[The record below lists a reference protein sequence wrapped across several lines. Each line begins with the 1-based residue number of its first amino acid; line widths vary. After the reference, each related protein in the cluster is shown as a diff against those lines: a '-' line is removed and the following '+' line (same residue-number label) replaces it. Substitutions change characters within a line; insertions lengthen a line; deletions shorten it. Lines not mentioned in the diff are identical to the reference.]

1 MILHHTGGD
10 RSFNTQH
17 RGLTSVRHT
26 ETGLGC
32 YPTSW
37 IQVPSQEN
45 TQFSFQVI
53 NYSMGMKNPGRQSTS
68 RNANYWEKLPK
79 VRSKR
84 VSAAHSLCPSEGD
97 HKKLERKGGW
107 CGASQQTK
115 EQAGAGMGVVGRDEV
130 VLNTQCFQTK
140 HLIPSSNSCT
150 SPSLYL
156 LHIHISLTYILRA
169 INNPE

>member
-1 MILHHTGGD
+1 MGGQVI
-10 RSFNTQH
+10 QH
-17 RGLTSVRHT
+17 PAPGSDISETHRNWAGLLPHELNSSPQPGKYT
-26 ETGLGC
+26 E
-32 YPTSW
+32 
-37 IQVPSQEN
+37 
-45 TQFSFQVI
+45 FSFQVI

-84 VSAAHSLCPSEGD
+84 VPAAHSLCLSEGD
-97 HKKLERKGGW
+97 HKKLERKSGW

-140 HLIPSSNSCT
+140 CLIPSSNSCT